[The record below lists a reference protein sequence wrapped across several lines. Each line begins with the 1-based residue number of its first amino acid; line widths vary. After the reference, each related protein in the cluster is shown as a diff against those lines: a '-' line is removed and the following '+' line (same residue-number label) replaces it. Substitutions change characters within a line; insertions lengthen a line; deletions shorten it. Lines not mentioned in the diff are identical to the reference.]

1 MKKFILFL
9 ATALLVLG
17 LSGTSM
23 AVQFGGW
30 AEKPTMDETLYDLA
44 VLTGRARIYQ
54 AVSEWDAAK
63 IAAQYLTASV
73 GHFQTIG
80 SWGEQG
86 FAEGTFWV
94 QKLTMDATL
103 YDLAVLTG
111 RARIQPGLAGGDP
124 VPAPVPEPATMLL
137 LGCGLIGVAG
147 FGRKKLIK

>member
-23 AVQFGGW
+23 AVPFGGW
-30 AEKPTMDETLYDLA
+30 AEKPTMDATLYDLA

-80 SWGEQG
+80 NWGQQDLSG
-86 FAEGTFWV
+86 NTFWV
-94 QKLTMDATL
+94 EKPGMDGIL
-103 YDLAVLTG
+103 YDQAVLTG
-111 RARIQPGLAGGDP
+111 IARIGLTDEP
-124 VPAPVPEPATMLL
+124 RVPAPVPEPATMLL
-137 LGCGLIGVAG
+137 LGAGLVGLAG
-147 FGRKKLIK
+147 IGRKRLRNA